1 VRFDDR
7 LTTVLNQPARTRH
20 EKAVRWRQLVDLIAR
35 AGPAGSSGIL
45 DQAIET
51 VRAEAELVEEHLRAA
66 AARSVA
72 ALPLPIELIEVFAS
86 DTLAVSAP
94 VLAAASLDEKNWAA
108 VMQTANPETRAFVAA
123 LHPGARGPAS
133 AEVETLVLSEPIPA
147 DTKPE
152 LKPAPQP
159 KTRPE
164 SKLGPVAIPSQSAA
178 RIVKAAASVA
188 DVVARIERRKR
199 PRTGLN
205 KRDSAKLADSGQF
218 NWECGPGGEIEW
230 VDGVPRGAVVGASI
244 AVQRSS
250 ANGGPDETLVRAFAR
265 RSPFRDARFVISG
278 SGAAAGAWILSGV
291 PAFDPIDGRFAG
303 YRGVAVRD
311 QHEKA
316 APPAQLMPASMT
328 DPASLRELVHEIK
341 TPLNAII
348 GFAEIIDGQYLGP
361 ADRRYRQRAGHIVGQ
376 ARLLLGAID
385 DLDFAAKA
393 HAQAGPATVNLAA
406 LMEEVIFDLRAR
418 ARMAGAEIDLARV
431 LQTAEAAIA
440 PSLAERAI
448 RSAFLAI
455 IDQAGRGERLRL
467 SVDEVG
473 NRPRVAL
480 SRPRTLEGLSDAQLF
495 GIAKA
500 SDESGPGIG
509 FSLRL
514 ARGLARIAGIALNAG
529 ERDIALLFDP
539 A

>member
-1 VRFDDR
+1 MRFDDR

-35 AGPAGSSGIL
+35 AGPSGSSGIL

-51 VRAEAELVEEHLRAA
+51 VRTEAELVEEHLRAA

-72 ALPLPIELIEVFAS
+72 ALPLPIELVEIFAS

-94 VLAAASLDEKNWAA
+94 VLAAASLDEKNWAT
-108 VMQTANPETRAFVAA
+108 VMETANPETRAFIAA
-123 LHPGARGPAS
+123 LHPGAREAS
-133 AEVETLVLSEPIPA
+133 PQHSETLILSDPVVATSPTPQERA
-147 DTKPE
+147 GKPE
-152 LKPAPQP
+152 S
-159 KTRPE
+159 T
-164 SKLGPVAIPSQSAA
+164 LGPVAIPAQSRTPVA
-178 RIVKAAASVA
+178 KAAASVA

-199 PRTGLN
+199 PRTGVH
-205 KRDSAKLADSGQF
+205 KSASAADSGQF
-218 NWECGPGGEIEW
+218 NWECGPGGDIEW
-230 VDGVPRGAVVGASI
+230 VDGVPRGALIGSSI
-244 AVQRSS
+244 AVWRS
-250 ANGGPDETLVRAFAR
+250 ATNGGPDETLVRSFAR
-265 RSPFRDARFVISG
+265 RAPFRDAIFSISG
-278 SGAAAGAWILSGV
+278 NGAAAGDWLMSGV
-291 PAFDPIDGRFAG
+291 PAFDPSDGRFAG
-303 YRGVAVRD
+303 YRGVALRD
-311 QHEKA
+311 RAVEGD
-316 APPAQLMPASMT
+316 PPSPQGLPASMT

-361 ADRRYRQRAGHIVGQ
+361 ADRRYRQRAAHIVSQ

-393 HAQAGPATVNLAA
+393 HAQGAPASVNLAV
-406 LMEEVIFDLRAR
+406 LMEEMIYDLRAR
-418 ARMAGAEIDLARV
+418 ARQAGAEIDLSR
-431 LQTAEAAIA
+431 LLKTAEAAIA
-440 PSLAERAI
+440 PALAARTI
-448 RSAFLAI
+448 RSTFMAV

-473 NRPRVAL
+473 NRPRVAI
-480 SRPRTLEGLSDAQLF
+480 SRPRALEGMTEPQLF
-495 GIAKA
+495 GIANPG
-500 SDESGPGIG
+500 DESGTGIG

-529 ERDIALLFDP
+529 DRDIALLFDP